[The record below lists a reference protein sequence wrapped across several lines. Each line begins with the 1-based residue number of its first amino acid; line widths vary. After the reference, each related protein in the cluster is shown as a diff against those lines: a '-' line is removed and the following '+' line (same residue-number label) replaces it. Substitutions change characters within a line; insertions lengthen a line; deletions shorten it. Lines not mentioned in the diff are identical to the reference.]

1 MLPLDVN
8 NIFSVQPGLF
18 NQTALD
24 VFAYQYHECS
34 VYRRWCDLIIPAQ
47 HPKNEAGLP
56 FLEHYTSIPAM
67 PIGFFKSEKVQSGN
81 YEPVLFF
88 ESSGT
93 TGTVQSKHYLKDEAV
108 YQQSFLRAFEAV
120 YGPVNDWCIIGLLPA
135 YLERP
140 HSSLVYMV
148 EHLIKASDH
157 AKSGFYLYNHEDL
170 AQTLKANEA
179 AGQKTLLIG
188 VTFALLDFA
197 EKFPMPLSYTTIL
210 ETGGMKGRRKELTRE
225 EVHAALMD
233 AFKLASIHGEYGMTE
248 LLSQAYATGN
258 GIYKCPPWMRV
269 LVSEEEDPLTIKTI
283 GRGSLQVID
292 LANIHS
298 CSFIATEDVGVVYED
313 GSFEVFGRMDH
324 SALRGCSLMVI

>member
-1 MLPLDVN
+1 VLPLDVN
-8 NIFSVQPGLF
+8 NIFSTEPGLF

-24 VFAYQYHECS
+24 VFAYQYSENA
-34 VYRRWCDLIIPAQ
+34 VYRRWCDLILPAQ

-56 FLEHYTSIPAM
+56 LLEHYTSIPAM
-67 PIGFFKSEKVQSGN
+67 PIGFFKSETVQTGN
-81 YEPVLFF
+81 YKPALFF

-93 TGTVQSKHYLKDEAV
+93 TATVQSKHYIKDESV
-108 YQQSFLRAFEAV
+108 YQQSFLTAFEAV
-120 YGPVNDWCIIGLLPA
+120 YGPVNNWCIIGLLPA

-148 EHLIKASDH
+148 EHLIKASNH
-157 AKSGFYLYNHEDL
+157 VQSGFYLYDHEAL
-170 AQTLKANEA
+170 AQTLKTNEA
-179 AGQKTLLIG
+179 ARQKTLLIG

-197 EKFPMPLSYTTIL
+197 EKFPIPLSHTTIL

-225 EVHAALMD
+225 EVHAELID
-233 AFKLASIHGEYGMTE
+233 AFQVPTIHGEYGMTE

-258 GIYKCPPWMRV
+258 GMYKCPPWMRV
-269 LVSEEEDPLTIKTI
+269 LVSEEEDPLTIKTS

-298 CSFIATEDVGVVYED
+298 CAFIATEDVGAVYED

>member
-1 MLPLDVN
+1 MLPIDVN
-8 NIFSVQPGLF
+8 NIFSSEPRLF

-24 VFAYQYHECS
+24 VFAYQYS
-34 VYRRWCDLIIPAQ
+34 GNAVYRRWCDLIVPAK
-47 HPKNEAGLP
+47 HPKNEAGVP
-56 FLEHYTSIPAM
+56 VLEHYTSIPAM
-67 PIGFFKSEKVQSGN
+67 PIGFFKSETVQTGN
-81 YEPVLFF
+81 YEPTLFF

-93 TGTVQSKHYLKDEAV
+93 TGTVQSKHYIKDEAL
-108 YQQSFLRAFEAV
+108 YQQSFLTAFEAV
-120 YGPVNDWCIIGLLPA
+120 YGPVNNWCIIGLLPA

-148 EHLIKASDH
+148 EHLIKASNH
-157 AKSGFYLYNHEDL
+157 AQSGFYLYDHEAL
-170 AQTLKANEA
+170 AQTLKANEV

-197 EKFPMPLSYTTIL
+197 EKFPMPLSCTTIL
-210 ETGGMKGRRKELTRE
+210 ETGGMKGRRKELTRL

-233 AFKLASIHGEYGMTE
+233 AFKVTSIHGEYGMTE
-248 LLSQAYATGN
+248 LLSQAYANGN

-269 LVSEEEDPLTIKTI
+269 LVSEEEDPLTIKTS

-298 CSFIATEDVGVVYED
+298 CSFIATEDVGAVYED

>member
-1 MLPLDVN
+1 MLPIDVN
-8 NIFSVQPGLF
+8 NIFSTEPGLF
-18 NQTALD
+18 NLIALD
-24 VFAYQYHECS
+24 VFAYQYTENE
-34 VYRRWCDLIIPAQ
+34 VYRRWCDLILPAQ
-47 HPKNEAGLP
+47 HPKNEAGVPL
-56 FLEHYTSIPAM
+56 LEHYSSIPAI
-67 PIGFFKSEKVQSGN
+67 PIGMFKSETVQTGN
-81 YEPVLFF
+81 YEPALFF

-93 TGTVQSKHYLKDEAV
+93 TGTIQSKHYLKDEAV
-108 YQQSFLRAFEAV
+108 YQQSFLTAFEAV
-120 YGPVNDWCIIGLLPA
+120 YGPIQNWCILGLLPA

-148 EHLIKASDH
+148 EHLIKASNH
-157 AKSGFYLYNHEDL
+157 QKSGFYLYDHEAL

-179 AGQKTLLIG
+179 ARQKTLLIG

-197 EKFPMPLSYTTIL
+197 QNFPMPLSCTTIL

-233 AFKLASIHGEYGMTE
+233 AFKVTFIHGEYGMTE

-269 LVSEEEDPLTIKTI
+269 LVNEEEDPLTIKTI

-298 CSFIATEDVGVVYED
+298 CSFIATEDIGAVYED

>member
-8 NIFSVQPGLF
+8 NIFSTEPGLF
-18 NQTALD
+18 NQTALG
-24 VFAYQYHECS
+24 VFAYQYSENA
-34 VYRRWCDLIIPAQ
+34 VYRRWCDLILPAQ
-47 HPKNEAGLP
+47 QPKNEAGLP
-56 FLEHYTSIPAM
+56 ILEHYTSIPAM
-67 PIGFFKSEKVQSGN
+67 PIGFFKSETVQTGN
-81 YEPVLFF
+81 YEPALFF

-93 TGTVQSKHYLKDEAV
+93 TATVQSKHYIKDESV
-108 YQQSFLRAFEAV
+108 YQQSFLTAFEAV

-148 EHLIKASDH
+148 EHLIKASNH
-157 AKSGFYLYNHEDL
+157 VQSGFYLYDHEAL
-170 AQTLKANEA
+170 AQTLKVNEA
-179 AGQKTLLIG
+179 VGQKTLLIG

-197 EKFPMPLSYTTIL
+197 QNFPMPLSYTTIL
-210 ETGGMKGRRKELTRE
+210 ETGGMKGRRKELTRQ
-225 EVHAALMD
+225 EVHGALID
-233 AFKLASIHGEYGMTE
+233 AFQVPTIHGEYGMTE

-269 LVSEEEDPLTIKTI
+269 LVSEEEDPLTIKTS

-298 CSFIATEDVGVVYED
+298 CAFIATEDVGAVYED
-313 GSFEVFGRMDH
+313 GSFEVFGRIDH
-324 SALRGCSLMVI
+324 SALRGCSIMVV